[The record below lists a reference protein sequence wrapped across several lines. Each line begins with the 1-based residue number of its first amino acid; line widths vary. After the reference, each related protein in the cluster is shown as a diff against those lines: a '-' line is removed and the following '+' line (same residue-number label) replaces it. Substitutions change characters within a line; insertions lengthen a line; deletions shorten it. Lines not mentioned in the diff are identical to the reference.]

1 MAIGSSQPYFW
12 IRGLVTSDPHR
23 ESHRRQ
29 LVAAWLF
36 FPCWGTCGIKT
47 RSWDFFDSPV
57 VKTPC
62 FHCRGTGSIPG
73 WGAKI
78 PLTVSEVAQSCPTLC
93 DSMDCSLPGSSVLG
107 IFQARIL
114 EWVAISFSRG
124 SSRPRDWTQVPALQ
138 ADALSSEL
146 QGSPST
152 YYRVWAKK

>member
-93 DSMDCSLPGSSVLG
+93 DSMDCSLPGSSVHG
-107 IFQARIL
+107 IFQAWIL
-114 EWVAISFSRG
+114 EWVAISFSKIQTQAKG
-124 SSRPRDWTQVPALQ
+124 SYILHHAVYV
-138 ADALSSEL
+138 
-146 QGSPST
+146 SPFRARIVCPVHLYIPT
-152 YYRVWAKK
+152 T